1 MNIKVDYSQFPDS
14 SIPVYYSIPK
24 GYITYTGQIIPR
36 HLQNKVYLMTPKRA
50 SKVLDL
56 IPYQEY
62 LNGDITKEDKFIH
75 EEYGKKMD
83 FSKLNRA
90 VTESH
95 KLDPKQDIHII
106 FNKLLRNF
114 PYTLKEKPKRIS
126 KQEVE
131 EERFQTDL
139 HYRFDLDY

>member
-1 MNIKVDYSQFPDS
+1 
-14 SIPVYYSIPK
+14 
-24 GYITYTGQIIPR
+24 
-36 HLQNKVYLMTPKRA
+36 
-50 SKVLDL
+50 
-56 IPYQEY
+56 
-62 LNGDITKEDKFIH
+62 
-75 EEYGKKMD
+75 MD